1 MLLYNSKYV
10 RLDLIVNWKPE
21 HILVD
26 GFIMGRQSRLAGSN
40 SVVEPSRA
48 YIFVNTINMFEC
60 FVILLII
67 KGKKDNFYVDKQL
80 LPENLVAACTES
92 KMEVVMRMQE
102 VGEIRV
108 IILYQQHFINSTVST
123 STYHQQCF
131 NSTVSTALYQQHCI
145 ISVNTVMSN
154 TLWTTWY
161 EQHCMSNIVS
171 TTLNR

>member
-1 MLLYNSKYV
+1 MV
-10 RLDLIVNWKPE
+10 CD
-21 HILVD
+21 
-26 GFIMGRQSRLAGSN
+26 FINHQ
-40 SVVEPSRA
+40 
-48 YIFVNTINMFEC
+48 
-60 FVILLII
+60 
-67 KGKKDNFYVDKQL
+67 GKKDNFYVDKQL

-154 TLWTTWY
+154 TL
-161 EQHCMSNIVS
+161 
-171 TTLNR
+171 